1 MLIGIAPPPAVA
13 TDFCSNDG
21 ALKIA
26 PHTNACA
33 AGNTIET
40 KQTCGT
46 NTVSIGNFTCEQGAS
61 DKCVDKAA
69 GEWHFVL
76 NGIAGD
82 ETACPDHI
90 TVTWSDTT
98 SQSVAFDKLSGGVCH
113 YTLCAEDAPGKT
125 ALASAIAACSDD
137 TDAENG
143 FTFNQFNVSHIPCTP
158 TFSFFSCSQVVSA
171 NNVDGDSQPLVIVD
185 ACNPPGT
192 NQVIE
197 ANITRPDDLRDE
209 FVISYTNATARPTG
223 TIEFRLF
230 RSETCDSDEV
240 FAGGANNANLAAFP
254 QTVDLSTC
262 VYVDNVNNLLF
273 TGTVRCPS
281 LTHLFGEQSGSG
293 PWGFLVTWTPD
304 QAAIAAGNPPAPA
317 PVCEH
322 WPSPAVS
329 TKIHA
334 GAPDAAHDN
343 NTADITGTTVD
354 ISGGPVPIHDFAF
367 IDNFG
372 LDIPAGSTVVFELF
386 SGLVC
391 GGTDHTGAQLI
402 APEAVDVTL
411 GTPASTAKA
420 ESSVY
425 NVTGANAAGLSYLA
439 TFFFLGTELDGVPAT
454 CEPLSVVCKALTP
467 GYWKNHLGST
477 SPNQC
482 SGISLP
488 SGTGCS
494 NNGPWASQ
502 FLTQTLGGYAVDN
515 ILKAA
520 TVFAAMNCSNSG
532 NPQQQNQNAIG
543 CLAGHLLA
551 AKLNVANGAST
562 CINATIAA
570 ADAFLNAIP
579 KSPSGTLSYTGP
591 SGNYSS
597 LTAAARA
604 TAISLK
610 TALDNYNNC
619 QGCPQQ

>member
-1 MLIGIAPPPAVA
+1 LMLIGIAPPPAFA

-46 NTVSIGNFTCEQGAS
+46 STVTIGQFQCESGAGGICG
-61 DKCVDKAA
+61 DK
-69 GEWHFVL
+69 GNEWHFVL
-76 NGIAGD
+76 NGIDVEAN
-82 ETACPDHI
+82 CPDHI
-90 TVTWSDTT
+90 TVTWDGDG
-98 SQSVAFDKLSGGVCH
+98 SQPVGLEKFTGGVCH
-113 YTLCAEDAPGKT
+113 YTLCAADALGKN
-125 ALASAIAACSDD
+125 ALASAVAACSDD
-137 TDAENG
+137 TDGDNNG

-209 FVISYTNATARPTG
+209 YVISYTNADVQPTG

-230 RSETCDSDEV
+230 RSETCDPATEV
-240 FAGGANNANLAAFP
+240 LTGGANNLNLAAFP
-254 QTVDLSTC
+254 QIVDIATC
-262 VYVDNVNNLLF
+262 GYVDNGAAPF
-273 TGTVRCPS
+273 TGSVRCPS
-281 LTHLFGEQSGSG
+281 ITHFFTEQGGSG
-293 PWGFLVTWTPD
+293 PWGFLATWTPD
-304 QAAIAAGNPPAPA
+304 AAAIAAGYTAPA

-391 GGTDHTGAQLI
+391 GGTDHTGPQLI
-402 APEAVDVTL
+402 APEEVDVTL

-425 NVTGANAAGLSYLA
+425 NVTGANSAGLSYLA

-482 SGISLP
+482 AGINLP
-488 SGTGCS
+488 NGTGCS
-494 NNGPWASQ
+494 SNGPWTSQ
-502 FLTQTLGGYAVDN
+502 FLTQNLGNYAVDS

-520 TVFAAMNCSNSG
+520 QVFAAMNCSNSG
-532 NPQQQNQNAIG
+532 NTQQQNQNAIG

-570 ADAFLNAIP
+570 ADAFLMAIP

-610 TALDNYNNC
+610 TTLDNYNNC